1 MIKHYEEKQ
10 ITAVTF
16 GKEGKGT
23 IAVGVAGNFLTLQ
36 ELARPV
42 DISVPTTKEDR
53 KELPR
58 VELEFFDPASVDVMI
73 DILKKVKHN
82 IQYPHGTLCLAC

>member
-23 IAVGVAGNFLTLQ
+23 ISVGVAGNFLDWKNWQ
-36 ELARPV
+36 
-42 DISVPTTKEDR
+42 
-53 KELPR
+53 
-58 VELEFFDPASVDVMI
+58 
-73 DILKKVKHN
+73 N
-82 IQYPHGTLCLAC
+82 